1 MALRFLRKYRSYS
14 LLNSAGL
21 VIGFFCAL
29 LIILWIDLHVST
41 DRFHENRKNIYR
53 VYKQFHFGD
62 GPMTAFP
69 SLPGPLGPAI
79 ASEVPEIKE
88 SVRITWNNRLQFTRG
103 KNSFY
108 EYGFYADSS
117 SSGFSLLT

>member
-1 MALRFLRKYRSYS
+1 MLARIASS
-14 LLNSAGL
+14 
-21 VIGFFCAL
+21 
-29 LIILWIDLHVST
+29 
-41 DRFHENRKNIYR
+41 ENRKNVYR

-88 SVRITWNNRLQFTRG
+88 SS
-103 KNSFY
+103 KNYLEQQTSVHQGQ
-108 EYGFYADSS
+108 E
-117 SSGFSLLT
+117 